1 MGTNL
6 DNTLE
11 VVIGSTQTYLQDGWD
26 QIYVSVNEELSYLG
40 LSLMVTRETA
50 SSAWHDETEA
60 RW

>member
-1 MGTNL
+1 MLVELLKGPL
-6 DNTLE
+6 HP
-11 VVIGSTQTYLQDGWD
+11 STWENKA
-26 QIYVSVNEELSYLG
+26 YVSVNVELSYLG